1 MPILK
6 SDQSRQRPNWII
18 AVLTVAGT
26 LVALGAFGNHVWQSS
41 EPTVLGALA
50 LTGPKCWVEE
60 PVPYIYV
67 NGRQPGKMDEY
78 EVRFRMGDLGF
89 YTRKN

>member
-1 MPILK
+1 MPLVK
-6 SDQSRQRPNWII
+6 TERPDSKGGWGIP
-18 AVLTVAGT
+18 VLAATGVCFGF
-26 LVALGAFGNHVWQSS
+26 GAFGNHLWRSS
-41 EPTVLGALA
+41 TPVFLGPVA

-67 NGRQPGKMDEY
+67 SGRQPGKMDEFA
-78 EVRFRMGDLGF
+78 VRFRIGELGF

>member
-1 MPILK
+1 
-6 SDQSRQRPNWII
+6 
-18 AVLTVAGT
+18 
-26 LVALGAFGNHVWQSS
+26 
-41 EPTVLGALA
+41 VLGALA

-78 EVRFRMGDLGF
+78 EVRFRIGELGF